1 MEADGRTGVR
11 TPVRAGGGDD
21 LKKRILEVAGE
32 LRARGEPITVRDICR
47 RLGIPPYQLYK
58 RFGSLSGLLE
68 VLETSRKSGE
78 ESRYA
83 EAFRLLERGGRPL
96 DLVVRLHLGLEE
108 AERAYHSYLRLKG
121 VDVSLLRREIE
132 DLRRSNEA
140 LERRA
145 NELEETV
152 RTLNSKL
159 VLEYS
164 RGYSDGYEEGY
175 RRGSRE
181 GAWEVCDFVV
191 WLLAR
196 LYPDLDKYKILNLFQ
211 DYYAIYRGEKLVE
224 EAETASGTR

>member
-1 MEADGRTGVR
+1 VKTGDRTGVR
-11 TPVRAGGGDD
+11 TGDD
-21 LKKRILEVAGE
+21 VRRRILEVAGE
-32 LRARGEPITVRDICR
+32 LRARGEPITVRAVCR

-58 RFGSLSGLLE
+58 RFPNGIGE
-68 VLETSRKSGE
+68 ILETLEASRKSGE

-108 AERAYHSYLRLKG
+108 AEHVYHSYLRLKG
-121 VDVSLLRREIE
+121 VDVGLLRREIE
-132 DLRRSNEA
+132 DLKRSNES

-145 NELEETV
+145 SELGETV
-152 RTLNSKL
+152 RTLNSEL
-159 VLEYS
+159 ASAYS
-164 RGYSDGYEEGY
+164 RGYSDGYGEGY

-196 LYPDLDKYKILNLFQ
+196 LYPGLDKYKILNLFQ